1 MITCTRDEAIKTL
14 IIQDMDDQFY
24 IQGILLDGFK
34 GYENCSNSEL
44 EELIN
49 QDASDDNKIT
59 IVN

>member
-1 MITCTRDEAIKTL
+1 
-14 IIQDMDDQFY
+14 MDDQFY

>member
-1 MITCTRDEAIKTL
+1 MITKTRDDVIKSL
-14 IIQDMDDQFY
+14 ILQDMTDLFY
-24 IQGILLDGFK
+24 LQGILLDGFK

-59 IVN
+59 VVD